1 MTNIG
6 GNGGTLLQR
15 AARLEK
21 MTELGWILDLGVDPK
36 ALADDGEV
44 HSPDDDDVVNIS
56 PLSIAIKK
64 NNYEMWT
71 LMMNKNTT
79 NTTDAQ
85 YLELLFDVIEWAG
98 PSVAKSQKVYDD
110 FKGQFKDM
118 LNYPSVHEVSSKKL
132 NKNSRYIHS
141 IYYEYVWHR

>member
-1 MTNIG
+1 MTNIV

-44 HSPDDDDVVNIS
+44 HSPHDDDVVNIS
-56 PLSIAIKK
+56 PLSIAIMK

-79 NTTDAQ
+79 NAQ
-85 YLELLFDVIEWAG
+85 YLYHLLC
-98 PSVAKSQKVYDD
+98 
-110 FKGQFKDM
+110 
-118 LNYPSVHEVSSKKL
+118 
-132 NKNSRYIHS
+132 
-141 IYYEYVWHR
+141 

>member
-1 MTNIG
+1 MTNIV

-36 ALADDGEV
+36 ALAEGEV
-44 HSPDDDDVVNIS
+44 HSPNDDDVVNIS

-71 LMMNKNTT
+71 LMVKTTT
-79 NTTDAQ
+79 NTTHAQ
-85 YLELLFDVIEWAG
+85 YLELLFDIIEWAG

-118 LNYPSVHEVSSKKL
+118 INYPSVQEVSSKKL
-132 NKNSRYIHS
+132 NTNSRYIHS
-141 IYYEYVWHR
+141 MYYEYVWYR